1 MRKTFRQR
9 AGFLAL
15 ALCLILAAISLP
27 TRAERQILLCGESH
41 DDPLCKAREL
51 ALWQARYARGDR
63 DLFLELGEP
72 TAILLNRWMTTGNES
87 FWDLV
92 YRNWAGTL
100 SQTPETE
107 NFYRALRETC
117 PETVFHGIDLEH
129 QYQSTGSFCLALL
142 RKEGKQDSAEYRKAK
157 RAVEQAESFYSGW
170 DETLLSRD
178 NAYRENV
185 LAENFRSEYEALGRR
200 RVMGIFG
207 AAHADPYGMDY
218 YTSSVPS
225 MGRQLKNRYG
235 GDVLCRD
242 LRGDGL
248 LEPTTVT
255 IAGKEYAAIYYG
267 EIGIPRHGIVRSG
280 EFWRLRDAYG
290 DFSQWERGGGTLPG
304 NEYPMSVRPGEAY
317 TIHYRCWDGTD
328 FWWYGVCDGEW
339 RDGVLNTAEVL
350 PPEEETP

>member
-72 TAILLNRWMTTGNES
+72 TAILLNRWMETGEED

-142 RKEGKQDSAEYRKAK
+142 RKEGK
-157 RAVEQAESFYSGW
+157 
-170 DETLLSRD
+170 
-178 NAYRENV
+178 
-185 LAENFRSEYEALGRR
+185 
-200 RVMGIFG
+200 
-207 AAHADPYGMDY
+207 
-218 YTSSVPS
+218 
-225 MGRQLKNRYG
+225 
-235 GDVLCRD
+235 
-242 LRGDGL
+242 
-248 LEPTTVT
+248 
-255 IAGKEYAAIYYG
+255 
-267 EIGIPRHGIVRSG
+267 
-280 EFWRLRDAYG
+280 
-290 DFSQWERGGGTLPG
+290 
-304 NEYPMSVRPGEAY
+304 
-317 TIHYRCWDGTD
+317 
-328 FWWYGVCDGEW
+328 
-339 RDGVLNTAEVL
+339 
-350 PPEEETP
+350 

>member
-1 MRKTFRQR
+1 M
-9 AGFLAL
+9 
-15 ALCLILAAISLP
+15 
-27 TRAERQILLCGESH
+27 
-41 DDPLCKAREL
+41 
-51 ALWQARYARGDR
+51 
-63 DLFLELGEP
+63 
-72 TAILLNRWMTTGNES
+72 
-87 FWDLV
+87 
-92 YRNWAGTL
+92 
-100 SQTPETE
+100 
-107 NFYRALRETC
+107 
-117 PETVFHGIDLEH
+117 
-129 QYQSTGSFCLALL
+129 
-142 RKEGKQDSAEYRKAK
+142 
-157 RAVEQAESFYSGW
+157 
-170 DETLLSRD
+170 
-178 NAYRENV
+178 

-218 YTSSVPS
+218 STSSVPS

-304 NEYPMSVRPGEAY
+304 NEYPMSVTSGESYA
-317 TIHYRCWDGTD
+317 IHYRCWDGTD

-350 PPEEETP
+350 PPKEETP